1 MKLVSMKITKQEK
14 AEEKKA
20 ETLKQ
25 PDYSWGLRLS
35 LDDECMGKLGL
46 DASKMT
52 AGESVSLT
60 AKAKVVSTSVN
71 ASEGKKHQG
80 VELQITDMA
89 LESGDKSD
97 FDGAWEKASGGK
109 K

>member
-1 MKLVSMKITKQEK
+1 MKLISMKMSKQEK

-20 ETLKQ
+20 RAWKH
-25 PDYSWGLRLS
+25 PDYSWGLRLN

-52 AGESVSLT
+52 AGESVFLT
-60 AKAKVVSTSVN
+60 AKAKVVSTSVS
-71 ASEGKKHQG
+71 ASEGRKSQG

-97 FDGAWEKASGGK
+97 FDGAWERASGGK